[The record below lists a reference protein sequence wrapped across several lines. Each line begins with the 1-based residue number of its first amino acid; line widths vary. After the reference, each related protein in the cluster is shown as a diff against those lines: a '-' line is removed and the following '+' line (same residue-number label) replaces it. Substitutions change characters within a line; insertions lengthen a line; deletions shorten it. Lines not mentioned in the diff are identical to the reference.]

1 MNLIPT
7 EETGMRNLSDDIED
21 GLEPPVEDPQE
32 LVGKRFDF
40 RVVIESA
47 RLPENLC
54 KDTYVEYTIQNEEKK
69 TKDVFKTKTISG
81 VHPNPAYNYDE
92 RHTFEVLSEMQLNY
106 LINGT
111 ICFKVYG
118 YDDNRNREKSQ

>member
-69 TKDVFKTKTISG
+69 TKDVFKTKT
-81 VHPNPAYNYDE
+81 V
-92 RHTFEVLSEMQLNY
+92 
-106 LINGT
+106 
-111 ICFKVYG
+111 
-118 YDDNRNREKSQ
+118 